1 MSATAASGA
10 STPKSNSD
18 YLASMT
24 GAGEDMKAFT
34 LATTAFEMDMKKFEN
49 AQRAIQ
55 QAIQGMPA

>member
-1 MSATAASGA
+1 
-10 STPKSNSD
+10 
-18 YLASMT
+18 MT